1 MPEAALGCFVY
12 DLPWNCRNTRR
23 IAARAWELLG
33 PEGAGDA
40 ASAPNLHPAAP
51 EGEAPELI
59 TCRNESEMIRGVEK
73 ALHRL
78 RNDAKI
84 PAARILVL
92 TPFNL
97 DRSAVWKG
105 RNRIAV
111 PLVRLE
117 PGYPPIDRTTQPDAV
132 PIASLARFKG
142 LEADAVVLCEIRPD
156 SHACT
161 PRHLYIGASRAR
173 HLLVELTYAS
183 DS

>member
-1 MPEAALGCFVY
+1 M
-12 DLPWNCRNTRR
+12 
-23 IAARAWELLG
+23 I
-33 PEGAGDA
+33 
-40 ASAPNLHPAAP
+40 
-51 EGEAPELI
+51 I
-59 TCRNESEMIRGVEK
+59 CRNESEMIRGVEK

-78 RNDAKI
+78 RNDARI

-105 RNRIAV
+105 RNGIRV
-111 PLVRLE
+111 PLVQLG
-117 PGYPPIDRTTQPDAV
+117 PGHPPIDRTTQPDAV

-173 HLLVELTYAS
+173 HLLVEVRYAR
-183 DS
+183 